1 MNKIV
6 VISGAAGM
14 TGSKSAEYLLKKGY
28 KVIGFDNFFCGS
40 RAVIEELQ
48 KDSNFTFFEYDINNK
63 KQMDELFD
71 YVNSLKIEKYFIN
84 CAAVVLTKYFYEPD
98 STFQTNVIAMKDT
111 LERCI
116 SNKFSRY
123 INCSTSEVYSMR
135 SWIEGG
141 TKEEDAMLLASP
153 EQSLRTSYAAGKLMT
168 EFFMKDAVKKG
179 KIKGCSLR
187 FANVYSSEEIKN
199 DHIIPH
205 IISSIQKENK
215 VVLLEN
221 AKEARRT
228 FLNNHD
234 SCMAVIKLLENED
247 SLNGGIYNVGT
258 KEEIYIID
266 LVKLISKLMNKTDV
280 VIEFKEM
287 RTADPPRRLLNCS
300 KLEHRVNWTPEVSLE
315 QGLKECIKKRLNR
328 EF

>member
-1 MNKIV
+1 
-6 VISGAAGM
+6 
-14 TGSKSAEYLLKKGY
+14 
-28 KVIGFDNFFCGS
+28 
-40 RAVIEELQ
+40 
-48 KDSNFTFFEYDINNK
+48 
-63 KQMDELFD
+63 MDELFD
-71 YVNSLKIEKYFIN
+71 YVNSIKNEKCFIN

-123 INCSTSEVYSMR
+123 INCSTSDVYSMR

-141 TKEEDAMLLASP
+141 TKEDAMLLASP

-168 EFFMKDAVKKG
+168 EFFMKDAVETG
-179 KIKGCSLR
+179 KFKGCSLR
-187 FANVYSSEEIKN
+187 FANVYSSDEIKN
-199 DHIIPH
+199 GHIIPH

-221 AKEARRT
+221 AKETRRT

-247 SLNGGIYNVGT
+247 SLDDGIYNVGT

-266 LVKLISKLMNKTDV
+266 LVKLISKLLNKTDV
-280 VIEFKEM
+280 VIEFKGM
-287 RTADPPRRLLNCS
+287 RTADPPRRLLNFS
-300 KLEHRVNWTPEVSLE
+300 KLEHCVNWVPEVSLK

-328 EF
+328 EY